1 MKNPGRVIPPR
12 ILIQHDEGT
21 GRKYFMVFL
30 EFVILI
36 CAFLAGYYL
45 NRQDTTACKKEVLS
59 LQNELA
65 TLRNQFTS
73 LSDQY
78 ATITKDYEALK
89 HQLAVAPQV
98 PSTDQEQ

>member
-1 MKNPGRVIPPR
+1 MKNRGRVIPPR
-12 ILIQHDEGT
+12 ILIQDDERT
-21 GRKYFMVFL
+21 GRKYFLVFL

-45 NRQDTTACKKEVLS
+45 NRQDTAACRKEVVM

-65 TLRNQFTS
+65 TLGNQFTS

-78 ATITKDYEALK
+78 ARITKDFEALQ
-89 HQLAVAPQV
+89 HQLAVASQV
-98 PSTDQEQ
+98 PPTDQEQ